1 MKSFKIWKDWLVA
14 FALTFAF
21 VAQKLTN
28 QISWNWWEVTSPIW
42 MLAGIY
48 VVLFLIVFIWYKVSN
63 IKKK

>member
-1 MKSFKIWKDWLVA
+1 MKGFKIWKDWLIA

-28 QISWNWWEVTSPIW
+28 QIDWNWWEVTSPIW
-42 MLAGIY
+42 VLAGIY
-48 VVLFLIVFIWYKVSN
+48 VALFLIVFVWYKISK